1 MIISGQPRGDYAK
14 EMIARLYA
22 EYEQELLRNQA
33 MDFDDILRKCV
44 HLFAVNPDIL
54 EKYQDQFR
62 YIMVDEYQ
70 DTNTAQYQLI
80 HQLSG
85 MFGNICVVG
94 DDDQS
99 IYKFRGA
106 NIRNILDFEKDFP
119 DAVVIRLEENYRSTK
134 TILNAANE
142 VILHNLGRK
151 RKTLWTQN
159 ETGEKI
165 TLYQADTEGGEAGY
179 IAGQMQKLHGE
190 GKAYKEMAILFR
202 TNAQSRALEEH
213 LIRDNIPYRLFAGI
227 PFYQRKEIK
236 DLLCYLR
243 LIVNDRDYVAA
254 QRIINVPKRGIGAH
268 DRRASAV
275 VGGGKGS
282 GHYRIDRSGRAV
294 Y

>member
-1 MIISGQPRGDYAK
+1 MLGFPHFIPVACEFSRRHGNRIGYESGFTIYDPEDQKAVIRRILKNMNLNEKMWTPRTVLAAISAAKNDLIGPDDYQRAARGDYAK

-70 DTNTAQYQLI
+70 DTNTAQFQL
-80 HQLSG
+80 HWPQLSG

-213 LIRDNIPYRLFAGI
+213 LIRDNIPL
-227 PFYQRKEIK
+227 
-236 DLLCYLR
+236 
-243 LIVNDRDYVAA
+243 
-254 QRIINVPKRGIGAH
+254 
-268 DRRASAV
+268 
-275 VGGGKGS
+275 
-282 GHYRIDRSGRAV
+282 
-294 Y
+294 